1 MKTLKEC
8 VFLGSMRMAV
18 CSSSVML
25 AKLPVSMSVM
35 LISQPVQQG
44 QDKAGVTWS
53 EQKMCKGGKLGWQA
67 VRR

>member
-44 QDKAGVTWS
+44 QDKDRGDL
-53 EQKMCKGGKLGWQA
+53 E
-67 VRR
+67 